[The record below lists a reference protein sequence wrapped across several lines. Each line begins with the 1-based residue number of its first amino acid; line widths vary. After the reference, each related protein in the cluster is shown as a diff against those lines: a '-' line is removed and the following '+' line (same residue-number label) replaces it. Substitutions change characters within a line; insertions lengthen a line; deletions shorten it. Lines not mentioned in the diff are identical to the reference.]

1 MMLRLIRF
9 SVFAF
14 LCLALMG
21 ARSAASAPAPKWGL
35 EDLMQSLAQVKSSKA
50 RFVERKFLRILNEP
64 LESRGTL
71 SYSAPGHLEK
81 HTLTPKPDSLVLEQD
96 RLTFEDKVRKQRRT
110 LALQEYPVVWAFVES
125 IRSTLAGDL
134 QSLNRFYEVRFEGD
148 QREWHLL
155 LKPRDG
161 KMQTLVNQIRITGYG
176 QSLRVIEV
184 METGGDRSE
193 MTIIEDG
200 R

>member
-1 MMLRLIRF
+1 MIRLTRLALI
-9 SVFAF
+9 AF
-14 LCLALMG
+14 LCIAALS
-21 ARSAASAPAPKWGL
+21 ARSATSAPAPKWGL

-50 RFVERKFLRILNEP
+50 RFVERKFLRILNDP

-71 SYSAPGHLEK
+71 TYSAPGHLEK

-110 LALQEYPVVWAFVES
+110 LALQEFPVVWAFVES

-134 QSLNRFYEVRFEGD
+134 KSLNRFYEVRFEGD
-148 QREWHLL
+148 QREWRLL
-155 LKPRDG
+155 LKPRDS
-161 KMQTLVNQIRITGYG
+161 KMQALVSQIRITGHD